1 MPGTH
6 YTIVE
11 NVGNQY
17 SGEGPGATA
26 GPLEFPVNLFLAK
39 NRHTASIPFLERVSP
54 QGRLWATGQNI
65 NLSPFDLGYSPH
77 CRFGKK
83 TPQAATHYLK
93 LEKRG
98 Q

>member
-1 MPGTH
+1 LLKTWGISTVVKALVPRQDT
-6 YTIVE
+6 
-11 NVGNQY
+11 
-17 SGEGPGATA
+17 
-26 GPLEFPVNLFLAK
+26 LEVPVNLILAK

-54 QGRLWATGQNI
+54 QGCLWATGQNI

-83 TPQAATHYLK
+83 TPQAGTHYLK